1 MLASPSS
8 QQVDKDRENN
18 GASMI
23 TKVMR
28 IFSYLDDKVITQNLE
43 SVTPKILDEL
53 DYFSARWNVLHG
65 INMDLGI

>member
-1 MLASPSS
+1 
-8 QQVDKDRENN
+8 
-18 GASMI
+18 MI